1 MRVPV
6 YSLVIFFV
14 FCPAFLFSQF
24 LSNPSFEGTPA
35 MSVSPPGWL
44 PCGEYS
50 TPDTQPVTIG
60 WNFSKNASEGNTY
73 LGLVTRGNIGQI
85 NDNLTEAAGV
95 QMIQPLEKNTCYT
108 LSIDLSTFLGAQF
121 NTGFDLIQYNNPG
134 HLEIWASK
142 ASCSKERLIW
152 RSPIISNEEWIT
164 FSFQFSAEDN
174 YRHLVLAAQYADPNK
189 KVYGNVLVD
198 NFKIAVEATN
208 FNLGED
214 KVICKGSEIQLSVPS
229 EVESVLWWN
238 NSTERNI
245 LVTTNGTYW
254 AILQKGICTILDTVN
269 IALVQPLQFDLGKD
283 SSLCIGDKLL
293 LDASSPYATYYWN
306 TGSEEA
312 MITVTQPG
320 IYRAEVQN
328 ACSTLIDEI
337 IVTYRD
343 ECCQISY
350 PNVFTPNAD
359 NYNDLFEI
367 STESSLLDF
376 NLLIFN
382 RWGQQVFNSTNIH
395 NYWNGLDQHQEVST
409 GVYFLIATI
418 KCRHQND
425 ELNNTYRGHVVVVK

>member
-1 MRVPV
+1 MRISV
-6 YSLVIFFV
+6 STLVIFFI
-14 FCPAFLFSQF
+14 FLPGFLFAQY

-35 MSVSPPGWL
+35 MSASPPGWV

-50 TPDTQPVTIG
+50 TPDTQPINIG
-60 WNFSKNASEGNTY
+60 WNFSKKASEGNTY
-73 LGLVTRGNIGQI
+73 LGLVTRGSIGQI

-95 QMIQPLEKNTCYT
+95 QLTQPLEKNKCYT

-142 ASCSKERLIW
+142 ASCSKAKLIW
-152 RSPIISNEEWIT
+152 RSPIIANEEWLT
-164 FSFQFSAEDN
+164 FSFQFSSDDN
-174 YRHLVLAAQYADPNK
+174 YQHLVLVAQYADSEK

-198 NFKIAVEATN
+198 NFIIAVETTN
-208 FNLGED
+208 LNLGKD
-214 KVICKGSEIQLSVPS
+214 KVICMGSEIQLSVPN

-245 LVTTNGTYW
+245 IVSTNGIYW
-254 AILQKGICTILDTVN
+254 AILRKGMCTILDTVN
-269 IALVQPLQFDLGKD
+269 ITLVNPLQVDLGKD

-293 LDASSPYATYYWN
+293 LDASSPYATYYWS
-306 TGSEEA
+306 TGSEDA
-312 MITVTQPG
+312 TFKVTQPG
-320 IYRAEVQN
+320 TYRVEVKN
-328 ACSTLIDEI
+328 ACNTLIDEI

-359 NYNDLFEI
+359 TYNDLFEI

-382 RWGQQVFNSTNIH
+382 RWGQPVFSSTNIN
-395 NYWNGLDQHQEVST
+395 NYWDGLDQQQEIST
-409 GVYFLIATI
+409 GIYFIIAKI
-418 KCRHQND
+418 KCKHLNE
-425 ELNNTYRGHVVVVK
+425 ELNNTYRGHVVVIK